1 VNSGLSVLGFISP
14 DFFYVTAAFDWK
26 MNINSQRKINI
37 LWSGKLRDEKDEAE
51 YI

>member
-1 VNSGLSVLGFISP
+1 
-14 DFFYVTAAFDWK
+14 

-51 YI
+51 YILLKRNKLELNPA